1 MFTYASRAPGAVFEG
16 AAGTSLMRAILAL
29 RAILFVFLI
38 PGTVAVFIPLRIL
51 RVAGHLHL
59 PAASIAACGAGAL
72 ILAGSAVLLACV
84 WEFFAS
90 GQGTL
95 APIDPPRQLVV
106 TGLYRFTR
114 NPMYNGVLVMLLG
127 EAWLF
132 HSFEVLRYAAGFV
145 VTVHLFVVLYEERT
159 LRSRFGESFRS
170 YRAAVPRWGFTF
182 TPYPANR
189 AGSV

>member
-1 MFTYASRAPGAVFEG
+1 
-16 AAGTSLMRAILAL
+16 MRPILAI
-29 RAILFVFLI
+29 RAILFVFIL
-38 PGTVAVFIPLRIL
+38 PGTVAVYVPLRIL
-51 RVAGHLHL
+51 QASGRFRLPHLSVA
-59 PAASIAACGAGAL
+59 SFGAGG
-72 ILAGSAVLLACV
+72 IVLAGSAILLACV
-84 WEFFAS
+84 WEFFAA

-114 NPMYNGVLVMLLG
+114 NPMYNGVLAMLLG

-132 HSFEVLRYAAGFV
+132 DSVEVLRYAAGFL
-145 VTVHLFVVLYEERT
+145 VTAHCFVVFYEERT

-182 TPYPANR
+182 TPYSDHR
-189 AGSV
+189 ASAA

>member
-1 MFTYASRAPGAVFEG
+1 M
-16 AAGTSLMRAILAL
+16 
-29 RAILFVFLI
+29 LFVFLI
-38 PGTVAVFIPLRIL
+38 PGTVAVYVPLRIL
-51 RVAGHLHL
+51 RAAGRLHL
-59 PAASIAACGAGAL
+59 PARSPASIGAACL
-72 ILAGSAVLLACV
+72 ILLGGTILLACV

-114 NPMYNGVLVMLLG
+114 NPMYNGVLAALLG
-127 EAWLF
+127 EAWFF

-145 VTVHLFVVLYEERT
+145 VTVHLFVVFYEERT

-170 YRAAVPRWGFTF
+170 YRAAVPRWGFTLK
-182 TPYPANR
+182 PYAADP
-189 AGSV
+189 AGSA